1 MFGKR
6 RPRGSSSNAASSSP
20 GAAGPAVPA
29 SGLTE
34 EQQLQEFHSRS
45 EPIPTRP
52 VRTVLIDVATDQ
64 QRGFWDSPLWLPVGG
79 VLEGGNDLWEIVSVR
94 LRMPTASP
102 HEARPV
108 LYLYARRA
116 EA

>member
-6 RPRGSSSNAASSSP
+6 RPRPEQPSP
-20 GAAGPAVPA
+20 SVDSVPS
-29 SGLTE
+29 SGLTD
-34 EQQLQEFHSRS
+34 EQQRQEFHARS

-64 QRGFWDSPLWLPVGG
+64 QRGYWDSPLWLPVGG
-79 VLEGGNDLWEIVSVR
+79 VVEGGSDLWEIVSVR
-94 LRMPTASP
+94 LRIPTAGP
-102 HEARPV
+102 EDGVRPV
-108 LYLYARRA
+108 LYLYARKA

>member
-6 RPRGSSSNAASSSP
+6 RDQPEEPSPAATPS
-20 GAAGPAVPA
+20 A
-29 SGLTE
+29 LTD
-34 EQQLQEFHSRS
+34 EQLRQEFHSRS

-64 QRGFWDSPLWLPVGG
+64 QRGFWDSPLWLPIGG
-79 VLEGGNDLWEIVSVR
+79 VIEGGPALWEIVSVR
-94 LRMPTASP
+94 LRIPTAGP
-102 HEARPV
+102 EEGVRPV
-108 LYLYARRA
+108 LYLYARKA